1 MVQQYRI
8 QLQCRRPRFSPWV
21 RKILGGGHGHP
32 LLPGE
37 SQGQRKLAGYSP
49 YCPKELKIGM
59 IGQIGQF
66 DICIIGQFVFDSL
79 MTIGQLKIGQNDLGC
94 THSHTY
100 FPDAF
105 SSSAFFGL
113 HSCSSQ
119 WMFYGAW
126 LILSTMWHFCLC
138 FILPAKLQPLGS
150 CHCVPGTERVWIK
163 QISLQDWCSS
173 KIHILQPQTVPQ
185 PLRIVSLVLGSWLL
199 FSIAIAPSLHLPT
212 VCQQMTLLS

>member
-1 MVQQYRI
+1 MWGFPGGSTVQNPAAVQETQVQSLGQEDPWRRAWPPTLAWRI
-8 QLQCRRPRFSPWV
+8 PRTEEPGRLQS
-21 RKILGGGHGHP
+21 ILSKRV
-32 LLPGE
+32 E
-37 SQGQRKLAGYSP
+37 
-49 YCPKELKIGM
+49 
-59 IGQIGQF
+59 
-66 DICIIGQFVFDSL
+66 D
-79 MTIGQLKIGQNDLGC
+79 GQNDLGC

-113 HSCSSQ
+113 PSCSSQ

-173 KIHILQPQTVPQ
+173 KIHILQLQMVPQ
-185 PLRIVSLVLGSWLL
+185 PLTIVSLVLGSWLL